1 MQRFETDPDLAF
13 HGALTIVDAPVMHGR
28 LVAALEAGGDVHL
41 DLSDVLDMDLSIL
54 QLLIAAR
61 AAFER
66 AQTRLT
72 LAPPRFD
79 MGAHAIR
86 CGVPLSLL
94 PLTHPAAQ
102 A

>member
-1 MQRFETDPDLAF
+1 MHRYETDLDLAF
-13 HGALTIVDAPVMHGR
+13 DGSLTIIDAPVVHSR
-28 LVAALEAGGDVHL
+28 LVAAMDAGVDLHV
-41 DLSDVLDMDLSIL
+41 DLSAVVDMDVSIL

-61 AAFER
+61 AAANA

-79 MGAHAIR
+79 LGAHATR

-94 PLTHPAAQ
+94 PLPRSAAQ